1 MDVVS
6 EKLSLRQF
14 FTIAGLPGFVLLLRT
29 IVMAL
34 ISRQR
39 SFEDVATVDTSATIQ
54 IALTVI
60 AFMVAFYSF
69 QKDPGIRK
77 LIFHTPL
84 LWFLL
89 YTLWAAVTSLWSIN
103 AAMSAYRAF
112 ETLAWFMLICAVITR
127 LYDRLDIFEIIR
139 WTLYFAL
146 FTILF
151 NTLNRARQFGF
162 SLFSFDTLRME
173 QMWSTPFFFLALLL
187 PVGLFPKAVLLPV
200 SIFSLSN
207 TAYAGMAGGLFALFT
222 GKGATRKIFILAMI
236 ILLAA
241 ISLVGTEEILKN
253 TIFYGKKGVGIEYTS
268 GRDKITF
275 QIITAAREKPLTG
288 YGFVAGE
295 TFIVTK
301 VRHGAI
307 GAHNGFLSAQLGTGI
322 VGTVLFAIFMI
333 SMVFKAGSKYLPQ
346 EYRTAFLASAILIT
360 IHTVGNPGLGS
371 RVYGTWIPAMTL
383 FTLICMVQQH
393 YRYLYSDEDNLGDT

>member
-1 MDVVS
+1 VDVAS
-6 EKLSLRQF
+6 EKLSLHQF

-89 YTLWAAVTSLWSIN
+89 YTLWAAVTSLWSVN
-103 AAMSAYRAF
+103 ALMSAYRAF
-112 ETLAWFMLICAVITR
+112 ETLAWFMLIIAVIAR
-127 LYDRLDIFEIIR
+127 LYERFEIFEIIR
-139 WTLYFAL
+139 WVLYFAL

-268 GRDKITF
+268 GRDKIPF
-275 QIITAAREKPLTG
+275 R
-288 YGFVAGE
+288 
-295 TFIVTK
+295 
-301 VRHGAI
+301 
-307 GAHNGFLSAQLGTGI
+307 
-322 VGTVLFAIFMI
+322 
-333 SMVFKAGSKYLPQ
+333 
-346 EYRTAFLASAILIT
+346 
-360 IHTVGNPGLGS
+360 
-371 RVYGTWIPAMTL
+371 
-383 FTLICMVQQH
+383 
-393 YRYLYSDEDNLGDT
+393 